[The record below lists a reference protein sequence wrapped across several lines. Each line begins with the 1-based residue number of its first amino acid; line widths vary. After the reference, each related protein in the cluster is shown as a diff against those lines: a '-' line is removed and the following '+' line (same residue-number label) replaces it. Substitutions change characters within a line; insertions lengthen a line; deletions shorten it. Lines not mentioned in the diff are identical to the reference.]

1 MNIKTL
7 ALAAVVAAAPV
18 AASAMTI
25 AVGGGTGTYLLGDCP
40 GGASMVIGDVTA
52 AGGAGSHSV
61 SFESCSEPSTGTAN
75 ASVTVA
81 VGGTFSDLTVAWSG
95 GEGPVAVVSGGIT
108 TITTQFTAGNNPQDL
123 IFAWSDSLANASF
136 DYDVSA
142 VPVPAGFLL
151 LGTALAGLGFARRK
165 A

>member
-1 MNIKTL
+1 
-7 ALAAVVAAAPV
+7 
-18 AASAMTI
+18 
-25 AVGGGTGTYLLGDCP
+25 
-40 GGASMVIGDVTA
+40 MVIGDVTA
-52 AGGAGSHSV
+52 GGGAGSHSV
-61 SFESCSEPSTGTAN
+61 SFESCSEPATGIAN

-81 VGGTFSDLTVAWSG
+81 VAGTFEGLTVAWSG
-95 GEGPVAVVSGGIT
+95 GNGPVAVVPGGVT
-108 TITTQFTAGNNPQDL
+108 VTTQFTAGNNPQDL
-123 IFAWSDSLANASF
+123 IFAWTGSIKDVSF